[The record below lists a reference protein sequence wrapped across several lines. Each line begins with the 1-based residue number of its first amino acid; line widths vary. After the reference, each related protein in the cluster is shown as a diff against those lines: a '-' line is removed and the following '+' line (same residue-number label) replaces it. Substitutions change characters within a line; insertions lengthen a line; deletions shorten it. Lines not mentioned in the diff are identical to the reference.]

1 MNQSKYTNL
10 KFSGQASNL
19 FVILLVN
26 FFFTIITLGLYYP
39 WAKAKLLQYFYSET
53 EFHGSRFVFHGTG
66 KEMFRG
72 YIKVFILFV
81 VLFGSMQLFKLL
93 GEPMLLLI
101 GTAVFYL
108 VFLGLIPLAIHGVMR
123 YRLSRTSWRGIH
135 FGYRGNLGE
144 LYALFFKGVLFTL
157 LSFGIYYSWLAVS
170 MRKYVLKHTRF
181 GTIEFEFIGEGSR
194 LFGLHCKGILLSIIT
209 LYIYIPWYLVS
220 IMNFDINNIRIIQNG
235 ERFSIQSTMRGGSYW
250 GLSIVN
256 ILILIFTLG
265 LGMPFVII
273 RNMKYHL
280 SNIHI
285 SNMVDMDAIVQT
297 EADYKDATGED
308 LSDALDLNF
317 F

>member
-1 MNQSKYTNL
+1 MNLPKYTNL
-10 KFSGQASNL
+10 KFSGEASKL

-26 FFFTIITLGLYYP
+26 FFFTIITVGLYYP

-81 VLFGSMQLFKLL
+81 VLFGSIKVFELL
-93 GEPMLLLI
+93 GEPTLLVI
-101 GTAVFYL
+101 ATIIFYL
-108 VFLGLIPLAIHGVMR
+108 AFLSLIPLAIHGVMR

-135 FGYRGNLGE
+135 FGYRGNLKE
-144 LYALFFKGVLFTL
+144 LYIIYIKGILFTIL
-157 LSFGIYYSWLAVS
+157 TLGFYYPWMTVS
-170 MRKYVLKHTRF
+170 LRKYVLAHTRF
-181 GTIEFEFIGEGSR
+181 GNIEFKFVGEGSE
-194 LFGLHCKGILLSIIT
+194 LLGVHISGIFLSIIT
-209 LYIYIPWYLVS
+209 IYIYVPWYLIS
-220 IMNFDINNIRIIQNG
+220 IKNFEMNNMKVIQNG
-235 ERFSIQSTMRGGSYW
+235 QSFPVQSTMRGGSFF
-250 GLSIVN
+250 GLN
-256 ILILIFTLG
+256 FANFFILLFTLG
-265 LGMPFVII
+265 LGMPIVII

-280 SNIHI
+280 SNIHFN
-285 SNMVDMDAIVQT
+285 NMIDMDAIVQT